1 MPGKGK
7 TSGWEAFRDRAEIY
21 ETTMIAAEKHEAFET
36 LLRELYEEF
45 FPNGTTE
52 EDLIHRLA
60 VLRWERDRLYR
71 YEQSKMEMRQAEL
84 NRQLPYAQYIAKIR
98 SHALE
103 FKTAKLAKEF
113 KAFVSGA
120 DDTPHEVDDAIEKE
134 PVIEKDRDPKT
145 SGNDFLEEMAS
156 LPEVGPAN
164 GREIFLKLVEEFP
177 ITERLK
183 QLEQIDVVID
193 RTIKRLMQ
201 VKTMKQIFR
210 HAEPKVISAS
220 QEKKVRAETR

>member
-7 TSGWEAFRDRAEIY
+7 TSGWEAFRDRAEIF
-21 ETTMIAAEKHEAFET
+21 ETTMIAAEKHQEFET

-45 FPNGTTE
+45 FPDGKTE
-52 EDLIHRLA
+52 EDLVNRLA
-60 VLRWERDRLYR
+60 VLHWERRRLYR
-71 YEQSKMEMRQAEL
+71 SEQFKMEIRQAEL
-84 NRQLPYAQYIAKIR
+84 NRQLPYAQSVAKIK
-98 SHALE
+98 SHAM
-103 FKTAKLAKEF
+103 EF
-113 KAFVSGA
+113 KAAKHVKQVEPFLSGA
-120 DDTPHEVDDAIEKE
+120 DDAPHEVDDTIEKE
-134 PVIEKDRDPKT
+134 PILEKDRDRNT

-164 GREIFLKLVEEFP
+164 GRDIFLKLVEEFP
-177 ITERLK
+177 IIERLK

-220 QEKKVRAETR
+220 QEKKALA

>member
-7 TSGWEAFRDRAEIY
+7 TSGWEAFRDRAEIF
-21 ETTMIAAEKHEAFET
+21 ETTMIAAEKHQEFET

-45 FPNGTTE
+45 FPDGKTE
-52 EDLIHRLA
+52 EDLVNRLA
-60 VLRWERDRLYR
+60 VLHWERRRLYR
-71 YEQSKMEMRQAEL
+71 SEQFKMEIRQGEL
-84 NRQLPYAQYIAKIR
+84 NRQLPYAQSVAKIK
-98 SHALE
+98 SHAME
-103 FKTAKLAKEF
+103 FKTAKLLKQVEALR
-113 KAFVSGA
+113 SGA
-120 DDTPHEVDDAIEKE
+120 DDAPHEVDDAIEKE
-134 PVIEKDRDPKT
+134 PILEKDRDRNIA
-145 SGNDFLEEMAS
+145 GNDFLEEMAS
-156 LPEVGPAN
+156 LPALE
-164 GREIFLKLVEEFP
+164 RRDIFLKLVEEFP

-220 QEKKVRAETR
+220 QEKKARA

>member
-7 TSGWEAFRDRAEIY
+7 TSGWEAFRDRAEIF
-21 ETTMIAAEKHEAFET
+21 ETTMIAAEKHQEFET

-45 FPNGTTE
+45 FPDGKTE
-52 EDLIHRLA
+52 EDLVNRLA
-60 VLRWERDRLYR
+60 VLHWERRRLYR
-71 YEQSKMEMRQAEL
+71 SEQVKMEIRQAEL
-84 NRQLPYAQYIAKIR
+84 NRQLPYAQ
-98 SHALE
+98 SHAID
-103 FKTAKLAKEF
+103 FKRAKLVKEF
-113 KAFVSGA
+113 LSGA
-120 DDTPHEVDDAIEKE
+120 DDAPHEVDDTIEKE
-134 PVIEKDRDPKT
+134 PILEKDRDRNT

-164 GREIFLKLVEEFP
+164 GRDIFLKLVEEFP
-177 ITERLK
+177 IIERLK

-220 QEKKVRAETR
+220 QEKKALA

>member
-7 TSGWEAFRDRAEIY
+7 TSGWEAFRDRAEIF
-21 ETTMIAAEKHEAFET
+21 ETTMIAAEKHQEFET

-45 FPNGTTE
+45 FPDGKTE
-52 EDLIHRLA
+52 EDLVNRLA
-60 VLRWERDRLYR
+60 VLHWERRRLYR
-71 YEQSKMEMRQAEL
+71 SEQFKMEIRQGEL
-84 NRQLPYAQYIAKIR
+84 NRQLPYAQAG
-98 SHALE
+98 HAMQ
-103 FKTAKLAKEF
+103 FKTAKLV
-113 KAFVSGA
+113 KAVEALGSGA
-120 DDTPHEVDDAIEKE
+120 DDAPHEVDDTIEKE
-134 PVIEKDRDPKT
+134 PILEKDRDRNT

-164 GREIFLKLVEEFP
+164 GRDIFLKLVEEFP

-220 QEKKVRAETR
+220 QEKKALA